1 MSCNLIQIQGGK
13 KVARP
18 VTSEEEYR
26 QLRGT
31 SAQLAN
37 LRLARNG
44 NAQAKM
50 RLVQV
55 NYSGHYPEG
64 VVKGTKLP
72 SKAFGFDIDDTAEF
86 EKVVT
91 MLLDGGKPTELAV
104 RLGLLMLEHSV
115 NQGGHAV
122 FKREMG
128 KTILENQVRIATAL
142 ECEMDTNAHDINRV
156 YFSTS
161 NNAEDLLFVSP
172 ELFVDAYDEASVTA
186 EAQLLE
192 EREKYG
198 REELPE
204 GAHKANK
211 HYTPWKG
218 ENPERVTEHSIG
230 CKPCVEGT
238 STPQKS
244 AESAT
249 EFHNGTMSP
258 IQGSESEG
266 NANNDRV
273 DTLSS
278 VMPSFQDSSKNC
290 GESSRAGS
298 DPAREETVEKSDLNY
313 LGIPYDKIIQK
324 WWELYND
331 GQTPVKSN
339 RDVLTFE
346 LAVNL
351 RHIAGFDRETLD
363 KVIPCYDGF
372 PHDQK
377 MKCIDSALSEKR
389 TQMPKRLRD
398 VLTELKKEIL
408 RNDNASTWIS
418 TGSDNDNILMA
429 LEEAEQEDELFYYK
443 RIPQSALP
451 QGIAES
457 IKATGAKMA
466 MPVLAVTCPAIGA
479 LATDVK
485 VLIHGKETK
494 LNMHSFVV
502 GDAASCKGDLD
513 SVVDAWMVE
522 ETMKNTIY
530 YQQEEEFRAKKKA
543 AKNAKSQPDEPHLPV
558 RFLTMNNTVA
568 NLAERLANTD
578 GKHAFSFTPEAD
590 TVAQKWRSSMSDFST
605 MLRQSYDGSRYDR
618 EAKSADATT
627 VHIDHLLWNVCMCGT
642 PDALYRVINNYTDGL
657 LSRFII
663 AHTPDNTFAPLE
675 DKPNLMTDKLRDRIQ
690 QIAHLLPLMQG
701 TLNLPKLEERSRQ
714 WVEKVRR
721 EALKDDDRVMARA
734 RLRDHGTAMRMATC
748 LILCAVAE
756 KLIKQHGLSGA
767 EKQLKMRPQLTAEMA
782 AKMQTPA
789 MLDAYEVMAES
800 LIDNDMLYFREK
812 LENANQN
819 TGLSSDR
826 KRGGKNDRI
835 YDRLSDTFTFEQA
848 MGAKGSGC
856 THNSVRQML
865 KNWRKQG
872 LIKQVD
878 EGRYQKITNG

>member
-50 RLVQV
+50 RLVQM

-230 CKPCVEGT
+230 CKPYVQGT

-249 EFHNGTMSP
+249 EFHNGAMSP

-290 GESSRAGS
+290 GESSRVGS

-789 MLDAYEVMAES
+789 MLDAYEVIAES

>member
-1 MSCNLIQIQGGK
+1 MM
-13 KVARP
+13 RP
-18 VTSEEEYR
+18 VTNRDEYL
-26 QLRGT
+26 QLRD
-31 SAQLAN
+31 SAKQKNIIDAV
-37 LRLARNG
+37 RNG
-44 NAQAKM
+44 DEKSKH
-50 RLVQV
+50 RLLQM
-55 NYSGHYPEG
+55 NYSCMPNEDGSL
-64 VVKGTKLP
+64 KGSIRVTTTVGMDVDLHRDDFTNEEDYQ
-72 SKAFGFDIDDTAEF
+72 KALAEIP
-86 EKVVT
+86 EKV
-91 MLLDGGKPTELAV
+91 LAKKDE
-104 RLGLLMLEHSV
+104 LGLLMLERSATKGYHL
-115 NQGGHAV
+115 V
-122 FKREMG
+122 FKRKAELSQEDNLRWASDLLG
-128 KTILENQVRIATAL
+128 VEFDKGAKDITRVFFTTTAS
-142 ECEMDTNAHDINRV
+142 ED
-156 YFSTS
+156 
-161 NNAEDLLFVSP
+161 DLLFLDD
-172 ELFVDAYDEASVTA
+172 ELFIN
-186 EAQLLE
+186 
-192 EREKYG
+192 
-198 REELPE
+198 
-204 GAHKANK
+204 KAMAN
-211 HYTPWKG
+211 
-218 ENPERVTEHSIG
+218 NPERVTEHSIG
-230 CKPCVEGT
+230 CKPYVQGMP
-238 STPQKS
+238 TPQKS

-258 IQGSESEG
+258 IQCSESEG

-398 VLTELKKEIL
+398 VLTELKKDLL
-408 RNDNASTWIS
+408 RNSNDNDD
-418 TGSDNDNILMA
+418 DNDNILSA

>member
-50 RLVQV
+50 RLVQM

-211 HYTPWKG
+211 HDTPWKV
-218 ENPERVTEHSIG
+218 ENPERVTEHSAG
-230 CKPCVEGT
+230 CKPYVQGMP
-238 STPQKS
+238 TPQKS

-249 EFHNGTMSP
+249 EFHNGAMSP

-398 VLTELKKEIL
+398 VLTELKKDLL
-408 RNDNASTWIS
+408 RDSNDNDD
-418 TGSDNDNILMA
+418 DNDNILSA

>member
-50 RLVQV
+50 RLVQM

-230 CKPCVEGT
+230 CKPYVQGT

-878 EGRYQKITNG
+878 EGRYQKING

>member
-50 RLVQV
+50 RLVQM

-230 CKPCVEGT
+230 CKPYVQGMP
-238 STPQKS
+238 TPQKS

-249 EFHNGTMSP
+249 EFHNGAMPP

-408 RNDNASTWIS
+408 RNDNASIWIS
-418 TGSDNDNILMA
+418 TDSDNDNILMA

>member
-50 RLVQV
+50 RLVQM

-230 CKPCVEGT
+230 CKPYVQGMP
-238 STPQKS
+238 TPQKS

-377 MKCIDSALSEKR
+377 MKCIDSALGEKR

-789 MLDAYEVMAES
+789 MLDAYEVIAES

>member
-50 RLVQV
+50 RLVQM

-115 NQGGHAV
+115 SQGGHAV

-186 EAQLLE
+186 EVQLLE

-218 ENPERVTEHSIG
+218 E
-230 CKPCVEGT
+230 
-238 STPQKS
+238 
-244 AESAT
+244 AEKR
-249 EFHNGTMSP
+249 G
-258 IQGSESEG
+258 
-266 NANNDRV
+266 
-273 DTLSS
+273 
-278 VMPSFQDSSKNC
+278 
-290 GESSRAGS
+290 
-298 DPAREETVEKSDLNY
+298 ETVEKSDLNY
-313 LGIPYDKIIQK
+313 LGIPYDKIIRK

-372 PHDQK
+372 SHDQK

-418 TGSDNDNILMA
+418 TGSDNDNILSA

>member
-1 MSCNLIQIQGGK
+1 MSCYTIYYNEGAK
-13 KVARP
+13 MMRP
-18 VTSEEEYR
+18 VTNRDEYL
-26 QLRGT
+26 QLRD
-31 SAQLAN
+31 SAKQKNIIDAV
-37 LRLARNG
+37 RNG
-44 NAQAKM
+44 DEKSKH
-50 RLVQV
+50 RLLQM
-55 NYSGHYPEG
+55 NYSCMPNEDGSL
-64 VVKGTKLP
+64 KGSIRVTTTVGMDVDLHRDDFATEEDYQ
-72 SKAFGFDIDDTAEF
+72 KALAEIP
-86 EKVVT
+86 EKV
-91 MLLDGGKPTELAV
+91 LAKKDE
-104 RLGLLMLEHSV
+104 LGLLMLERSATKGYHL
-115 NQGGHAV
+115 V
-122 FKREMG
+122 FKRKAELSQEDNLRWASDLLG
-128 KTILENQVRIATAL
+128 VEFDKGAKDITRVFFTTTAS
-142 ECEMDTNAHDINRV
+142 ED
-156 YFSTS
+156 
-161 NNAEDLLFVSP
+161 DLLFLDD
-172 ELFVDAYDEASVTA
+172 ELFIN
-186 EAQLLE
+186 
-192 EREKYG
+192 
-198 REELPE
+198 
-204 GAHKANK
+204 KAMAN
-211 HYTPWKG
+211 
-218 ENPERVTEHSIG
+218 NPERVTEHSAG

-249 EFHNGTMSP
+249 EFHNGAMSP

-398 VLTELKKEIL
+398 VLTELKKDLL
-408 RNDNASTWIS
+408 RNSNDNDD
-418 TGSDNDNILMA
+418 DNDNILSA
-429 LEEAEQEDELFYYK
+429 LEEAEHEDELFYYK

>member
-50 RLVQV
+50 RLVQM

-218 ENPERVTEHSIG
+218 ENPERVTEHSAG

>member
-1 MSCNLIQIQGGK
+1 MM
-13 KVARP
+13 RP
-18 VTSEEEYR
+18 VTNRDEYL
-26 QLRGT
+26 QLRD
-31 SAQLAN
+31 SAKQKNIIDAV
-37 LRLARNG
+37 RNG
-44 NAQAKM
+44 DEKSKH
-50 RLVQV
+50 RLLQM
-55 NYSGHYPEG
+55 NYSCMPNEDGSL
-64 VVKGTKLP
+64 KGSIRVTTTVGMDVDLHRDDFTNEEDYQ
-72 SKAFGFDIDDTAEF
+72 KALAEIP
-86 EKVVT
+86 EKV
-91 MLLDGGKPTELAV
+91 LAKKDE
-104 RLGLLMLEHSV
+104 LGLLMLERSATKGYHL
-115 NQGGHAV
+115 V
-122 FKREMG
+122 FKRKAELSQEDNLRWASDLLG
-128 KTILENQVRIATAL
+128 VEFDKGAKDITRVFFTTTAS
-142 ECEMDTNAHDINRV
+142 ED
-156 YFSTS
+156 
-161 NNAEDLLFVSP
+161 DLLFLDD
-172 ELFVDAYDEASVTA
+172 ELFIN
-186 EAQLLE
+186 
-192 EREKYG
+192 
-198 REELPE
+198 
-204 GAHKANK
+204 KAMAN
-211 HYTPWKG
+211 
-218 ENPERVTEHSIG
+218 NPERVTEHSIG
-230 CKPCVEGT
+230 CKPYVQGT

-249 EFHNGTMSP
+249 EFHNGAMSP

-398 VLTELKKEIL
+398 VLTELKKDLL
-408 RNDNASTWIS
+408 RNSNDNDD
-418 TGSDNDNILMA
+418 DNDNILSA

-789 MLDAYEVMAES
+789 MLDAYEVIAES

>member
-50 RLVQV
+50 RLVQM

-230 CKPCVEGT
+230 CKPYVEGT

-249 EFHNGTMSP
+249 EFHNGAMSP

-398 VLTELKKEIL
+398 VLTELKKDLL
-408 RNDNASTWIS
+408 RNSNDNDD
-418 TGSDNDNILMA
+418 DNDNILSA

-789 MLDAYEVMAES
+789 MLDAYEVIAES

>member
-50 RLVQV
+50 RLVQM

-128 KTILENQVRIATAL
+128 KTILENQVRIATTL

-230 CKPCVEGT
+230 CKPYVEAT

-249 EFHNGTMSP
+249 EFHNGAMSP

-418 TGSDNDNILMA
+418 TGSDNDNILSA

>member
-1 MSCNLIQIQGGK
+1 MM
-13 KVARP
+13 RP
-18 VTSEEEYR
+18 VTNRDEYL
-26 QLRGT
+26 QLRD
-31 SAQLAN
+31 SAKQKNIIDAV
-37 LRLARNG
+37 RNG
-44 NAQAKM
+44 DEKSKH
-50 RLVQV
+50 RLLQM
-55 NYSGHYPEG
+55 NYSCMPNEDGSL
-64 VVKGTKLP
+64 KGSIRVTTTVGMDVDLHRDDFATELDYQ
-72 SKAFGFDIDDTAEF
+72 KALAEIP
-86 EKVVT
+86 EKV
-91 MLLDGGKPTELAV
+91 LAKKDE
-104 RLGLLMLEHSV
+104 LGLLMLERSATKGYHL
-115 NQGGHAV
+115 V
-122 FKREMG
+122 FKRKAELSQEDNLRWASDLLG
-128 KTILENQVRIATAL
+128 VEFDKGAKDITRVFFTTTAS
-142 ECEMDTNAHDINRV
+142 ED
-156 YFSTS
+156 
-161 NNAEDLLFVSP
+161 DLLFLDD
-172 ELFVDAYDEASVTA
+172 ELFIN
-186 EAQLLE
+186 
-192 EREKYG
+192 
-198 REELPE
+198 
-204 GAHKANK
+204 KAMAN
-211 HYTPWKG
+211 
-218 ENPERVTEHSIG
+218 NPERVTEHSAG

-258 IQGSESEG
+258 IQGSEDDG
-266 NANNDRV
+266 DNKNDSAHA
-273 DTLSS
+273 LSS
-278 VMPSFQDSSKNC
+278 TMPSLQ
-290 GESSRAGS
+290 
-298 DPAREETVEKSDLNY
+298 DLNY

-418 TGSDNDNILMA
+418 TGSDNDNILTA

-878 EGRYQKITNG
+878 EGRYQKING

>member
-50 RLVQV
+50 RLVQM

-192 EREKYG
+192 EREKCG

-218 ENPERVTEHSIG
+218 E
-230 CKPCVEGT
+230 
-238 STPQKS
+238 
-244 AESAT
+244 AEKR
-249 EFHNGTMSP
+249 G
-258 IQGSESEG
+258 
-266 NANNDRV
+266 
-273 DTLSS
+273 
-278 VMPSFQDSSKNC
+278 
-290 GESSRAGS
+290 
-298 DPAREETVEKSDLNY
+298 ETVEKSDLNY

-372 PHDQK
+372 PHEQK

-398 VLTELKKEIL
+398 VLTELKKDLL
-408 RNDNASTWIS
+408 RNSNDNND
-418 TGSDNDNILMA
+418 DNDNILSA

-451 QGIAES
+451 QGIADS

-690 QIAHLLPLMQG
+690 QVAHLLPLMQG

-782 AKMQTPA
+782 TKMQTPA

-878 EGRYQKITNG
+878 EGRYQKING

>member
-50 RLVQV
+50 RLVQM

-211 HYTPWKG
+211 HYTPWKV
-218 ENPERVTEHSIG
+218 ENPERVTEHSAG

-249 EFHNGTMSP
+249 EFHNGAMSP

-290 GESSRAGS
+290 GESSRVGS

-398 VLTELKKEIL
+398 VLTELKKDLL
-408 RNDNASTWIS
+408 RNSNDNDD
-418 TGSDNDNILMA
+418 DNDNILSA

>member
-1 MSCNLIQIQGGK
+1 MSCYTIYYNEGAK
-13 KVARP
+13 MMRP
-18 VTSEEEYR
+18 VTSRDEYL
-26 QLRGT
+26 QLRG
-31 SAQLAN
+31 SKRQVAIVSDI
-37 LRLARNG
+37 RNG
-44 NAQAKM
+44 NDKM
-50 RLVQV
+50 KHRLLQC
-55 NYSGHYPEG
+55 NYSCMPNEDGSLKGSTRMTTTVGMDVDHIAKEQMQE
-64 VVKGTKLP
+64 VKER
-72 SKAFGFDIDDTAEF
+72 I
-86 EKVVT
+86 
-91 MLLDGGKPTELAV
+91 LAKKDE
-104 RLGLLMLEHSV
+104 LGLLLLELSARGEGYHL
-115 NQGGHAV
+115 V
-122 FKREMG
+122 FKRRAELSQEDNLRWASELLG
-128 KTILENQVRIATAL
+128 VEFDKGAKDITRVFFTTTAS
-142 ECEMDTNAHDINRV
+142 E
-156 YFSTS
+156 
-161 NNAEDLLFVSP
+161 EDLLYLDD
-172 ELFVDAYDEASVTA
+172 ELFINEAA
-186 EAQLLE
+186 M
-192 EREKYG
+192 
-198 REELPE
+198 
-204 GAHKANK
+204 H
-211 HYTPWKG
+211 
-218 ENPERVTEHSIG
+218 NPERVTEHSAG

-249 EFHNGTMSP
+249 EFHNGVMSP
-258 IQGSESEG
+258 LLGSGNEG
-266 NANNDRV
+266 YANSDSAHA
-273 DTLSS
+273 LSS
-278 VMPSFQDSSKNC
+278 AISPLQ
-290 GESSRAGS
+290 G
-298 DPAREETVEKSDLNY
+298 LNY
-313 LGIPYDKIIQK
+313 LGIPYEKIILK
-324 WWELYND
+324 WWQMYND
-331 GQTPVKSN
+331 GQEPVRSN
-339 RDVLTFE
+339 RNVLTFE

-351 RHIAGFDRETLD
+351 RHICGFDREVLD

-372 PHDQK
+372 SETEK
-377 MKCIDSALSEKR
+377 MACIDSALATKM

-398 VLTELKKEIL
+398 VLTELKKELL
-408 RNDNASTWIS
+408 RNPSP
-418 TGSDNDNILMA
+418 GSGQALENEDILMA
-429 LEEAEQEDELFYYK
+429 LEEAEQEDELFYYN
-443 RIPQSALP
+443 RISKSALP
-451 QGIAES
+451 QGISDS
-457 IKATGAKMA
+457 IKATGARMT
-466 MPVLAVTCPAIGA
+466 MPVLAVACPAIGA

-485 VLIHGKETK
+485 VLVHGKETK

-513 SVVDAWMVE
+513 AVVDAWMVE

-530 YQQEEEFRAKKKA
+530 YQQEEEYRAKKKA
-543 AKNAKSQPDEPHLPV
+543 AKNAKSQPEEPHLPV

-578 GKHAFSFTPEAD
+578 GKHAFSYTPEAD

-663 AHTPDNTFAPLE
+663 THTPDNTFAPLE
-675 DKPNLMTDKLRDRIQ
+675 DKPNIMTDKLRDRIG

-734 RLRDHGTAMRMATC
+734 RLRDHGTAVRMTAC

-767 EKQLKMRPQLTAEMA
+767 EKQLKMHPELTAEMA

-789 MLDAYEVMAES
+789 MLNAYEVMAES

-812 LENANQN
+812 LENVNQN
-819 TGLSSDR
+819 IGTASDR

-856 THNSVRQML
+856 TRNSVRQML

-878 EGRYQKITNG
+878 EGHYQKIPL

>member
-50 RLVQV
+50 RLVQM

-186 EAQLLE
+186 EAQVLE

-218 ENPERVTEHSIG
+218 E
-230 CKPCVEGT
+230 
-238 STPQKS
+238 
-244 AESAT
+244 AE
-249 EFHNGTMSP
+249 
-258 IQGSESEG
+258 
-266 NANNDRV
+266 
-273 DTLSS
+273 
-278 VMPSFQDSSKNC
+278 K
-290 GESSRAGS
+290 
-298 DPAREETVEKSDLNY
+298 REETVEKSDLNY

-690 QIAHLLPLMQG
+690 QVAHLLPLMQG

>member
-50 RLVQV
+50 RLVQM

-218 ENPERVTEHSIG
+218 ENPERVTEHSAG

-249 EFHNGTMSP
+249 EFHNGAMSP

>member
-50 RLVQV
+50 RLVQM

-218 ENPERVTEHSIG
+218 ENPERVTEHSAG

-238 STPQKS
+238 STQQKS

-249 EFHNGTMSP
+249 EFHNGAMSP
-258 IQGSESEG
+258 IQGSEDDRD
-266 NANNDRV
+266 NKNDSAHA
-273 DTLSS
+273 LSS
-278 VMPSFQDSSKNC
+278 TMPSLQ
-290 GESSRAGS
+290 
-298 DPAREETVEKSDLNY
+298 DLNY

>member
-50 RLVQV
+50 RLVQM

-249 EFHNGTMSP
+249 EFHNGAMSP

>member
-50 RLVQV
+50 RLVQM

-192 EREKYG
+192 EREKCG

-218 ENPERVTEHSIG
+218 E
-230 CKPCVEGT
+230 
-238 STPQKS
+238 
-244 AESAT
+244 AEKR
-249 EFHNGTMSP
+249 G
-258 IQGSESEG
+258 
-266 NANNDRV
+266 
-273 DTLSS
+273 
-278 VMPSFQDSSKNC
+278 
-290 GESSRAGS
+290 
-298 DPAREETVEKSDLNY
+298 ETVEKSDLNY

-451 QGIAES
+451 QGIADS

-513 SVVDAWMVE
+513 GVVDAWMVE

-782 AKMQTPA
+782 TKMQTPA

-878 EGRYQKITNG
+878 EGRYQKING

>member
-50 RLVQV
+50 RLVQM

-91 MLLDGGKPTELAV
+91 MLLDGGRQTELAV

-218 ENPERVTEHSIG
+218 E
-230 CKPCVEGT
+230 
-238 STPQKS
+238 
-244 AESAT
+244 AE
-249 EFHNGTMSP
+249 
-258 IQGSESEG
+258 
-266 NANNDRV
+266 
-273 DTLSS
+273 
-278 VMPSFQDSSKNC
+278 K
-290 GESSRAGS
+290 
-298 DPAREETVEKSDLNY
+298 TVEKSDLNY

-418 TGSDNDNILMA
+418 TGSDNDNILSA

>member
-50 RLVQV
+50 RLVQM

-218 ENPERVTEHSIG
+218 ENPERVTEHSAG

-290 GESSRAGS
+290 GESSRVGS

-398 VLTELKKEIL
+398 VLTELKKDLL
-408 RNDNASTWIS
+408 RNSNDNDD
-418 TGSDNDNILMA
+418 DNDNILSA

>member
-31 SAQLAN
+31 SAQQAN

-44 NAQAKM
+44 NGQAKM
-50 RLVQV
+50 RLVQM

-72 SKAFGFDIDDTAEF
+72 SKAFGFDIDDKEEF
-86 EKVVT
+86 EKVMT
-91 MLLDGGKPTELAV
+91 LLLVDGKPSELALE
-104 RLGLLMLEHSV
+104 LGLLMLERSV

-161 NNAEDLLFVSP
+161 NDAEDLLFVSP
-172 ELFVDAYDEASVTA
+172 ELFTDAYDEASVKA

-211 HYTPWKG
+211 HYKGPSPQPSPVKG
-218 ENPERVTEHSIG
+218 EG
-230 CKPCVEGT
+230 VET
-238 STPQKS
+238 TI
-244 AESAT
+244 AE
-249 EFHNGTMSP
+249 
-258 IQGSESEG
+258 
-266 NANNDRV
+266 
-273 DTLSS
+273 
-278 VMPSFQDSSKNC
+278 MPSVSKGNQTPSPST
-290 GESSRAGS
+290 GEGDGGLSDRKLFPITGEAGLG
-298 DPAREETVEKSDLNY
+298 AGGEGLLCY

-331 GQTPVKSN
+331 GQEPCSGN
-339 RDVLTFE
+339 RNTLTFE

-351 RHIAGFDRETLD
+351 RHICGFDRELMD
-363 KVIPCYDGF
+363 KVIPDYWTGEGNHSL
-372 PHDQK
+372 PITGEGQGRGSSEK

-398 VLTELKKEIL
+398 VLTELKKDLL
-408 RNDNASTWIS
+408 RNDNASTWLS
-418 TGSDNDNILMA
+418 TGSDNDNILSA

-451 QGIAES
+451 QGIADS

-513 SVVDAWMVE
+513 GVVDAWMVE

-530 YQQEEEFRAKKKA
+530 YQQEEEYRAKKKA

-734 RLRDHGTAMRMATC
+734 RLRDHGTAVRMATC

-789 MLDAYEVMAES
+789 MLDAYEVIAES

-872 LIKQVD
+872 LIMQVD
-878 EGRYQKITNG
+878 DHRYTKVESAVGAS

>member
-1 MSCNLIQIQGGK
+1 MKYVRIHQVDAEPMTRGDYNKFRGWMILEDENPADAGYKVTYPDGYVSWCPKAQFEEDCRLCDGMTFGMAIEAMKRGK

-50 RLVQV
+50 RLVQM

-218 ENPERVTEHSIG
+218 E
-230 CKPCVEGT
+230 
-238 STPQKS
+238 
-244 AESAT
+244 AE
-249 EFHNGTMSP
+249 
-258 IQGSESEG
+258 
-266 NANNDRV
+266 
-273 DTLSS
+273 
-278 VMPSFQDSSKNC
+278 K
-290 GESSRAGS
+290 
-298 DPAREETVEKSDLNY
+298 TVEKSDLNY

-418 TGSDNDNILMA
+418 TGSDNDNILSA

-513 SVVDAWMVE
+513 GVVDAWMVE

>member
-44 NAQAKM
+44 NAQATM
-50 RLVQV
+50 RLVQM

-218 ENPERVTEHSIG
+218 ENPERVTEHSAG

-249 EFHNGTMSP
+249 EFHNGAMSP
-258 IQGSESEG
+258 IQGSAREG

>member
-1 MSCNLIQIQGGK
+1 MSCYTIYYNEGAK
-13 KVARP
+13 MMRP
-18 VTSEEEYR
+18 VTNRDEYL
-26 QLRGT
+26 QLRD
-31 SAQLAN
+31 SAKQKNIVDAV
-37 LRLARNG
+37 RNG
-44 NAQAKM
+44 DEKSKH
-50 RLVQV
+50 RLLQM
-55 NYSGHYPEG
+55 NYSCMPNEDGSL
-64 VVKGTKLP
+64 KGSIRVTTTVGMDVDLHRDDFATEEDYQ
-72 SKAFGFDIDDTAEF
+72 KALAEIP
-86 EKVVT
+86 EKV
-91 MLLDGGKPTELAV
+91 LAKKDE
-104 RLGLLMLEHSV
+104 LGLLMLERSATKGYHL
-115 NQGGHAV
+115 V
-122 FKREMG
+122 FKRKAELSQEDNLRWASDLLG
-128 KTILENQVRIATAL
+128 VEFDKGAKDITRVFFTTTAS
-142 ECEMDTNAHDINRV
+142 ED
-156 YFSTS
+156 
-161 NNAEDLLFVSP
+161 DLLFLDD
-172 ELFVDAYDEASVTA
+172 ELFIN
-186 EAQLLE
+186 
-192 EREKYG
+192 
-198 REELPE
+198 
-204 GAHKANK
+204 KAMAN
-211 HYTPWKG
+211 
-218 ENPERVTEHSIG
+218 NPERVTEHSIG
-230 CKPCVEGT
+230 CKPYVQGT

-258 IQGSESEG
+258 IQGSEDDG
-266 NANNDRV
+266 DNKNDSAHA
-273 DTLSS
+273 LSS
-278 VMPSFQDSSKNC
+278 TMPSLQ
-290 GESSRAGS
+290 
-298 DPAREETVEKSDLNY
+298 DLNY

-398 VLTELKKEIL
+398 VLTELKKDLL
-408 RNDNASTWIS
+408 RNSNDNDD
-418 TGSDNDNILMA
+418 DNDNILSA

>member
-1 MSCNLIQIQGGK
+1 MSCYKIFYDKETKCKMMQVVK
-13 KVARP
+13 ER
-18 VTSEEEYR
+18 EEYL
-26 QLRGT
+26 QLRDS
-31 SAQLAN
+31 SAQKAMV
-37 LRLARNG
+37 RQVRNG
-44 NAQAKM
+44 NGNAKM
-50 RLVQV
+50 RLLQM
-55 NYSGHYPEG
+55 NYSCLPTTNYDDALQP
-64 VVKGTKLP
+64 VLSQSKGYDNDDLHPGCGRLKGCSTP
-72 SKAFGFDIDDTAEF
+72 SNSVGMDVDLHRDDFATEEDYQKALAEIP
-86 EKVVT
+86 EKV
-91 MLLDGGKPTELAV
+91 LAKKDE
-104 RLGLLMLEHSV
+104 LGLLMLERSATKGYHL
-115 NQGGHAV
+115 V
-122 FKREMG
+122 FKRKAELSQEDNLRWASDLLG
-128 KTILENQVRIATAL
+128 VEFDKGAKDITRVFFTTTAS
-142 ECEMDTNAHDINRV
+142 ED
-156 YFSTS
+156 
-161 NNAEDLLFVSP
+161 DLLFLDD
-172 ELFVDAYDEASVTA
+172 ELFIN
-186 EAQLLE
+186 
-192 EREKYG
+192 
-198 REELPE
+198 
-204 GAHKANK
+204 KAMAN
-211 HYTPWKG
+211 
-218 ENPERVTEHSIG
+218 NPERVTEHSIG

-249 EFHNGTMSP
+249 EFHNGAMSP

-398 VLTELKKEIL
+398 VLTELKKDLL
-408 RNDNASTWIS
+408 RNSNDNDD
-418 TGSDNDNILMA
+418 DNDNILSA

>member
-50 RLVQV
+50 RLVQM

-230 CKPCVEGT
+230 CKPCVEGMP
-238 STPQKS
+238 TPQKS

>member
-50 RLVQV
+50 RLVQM

-218 ENPERVTEHSIG
+218 E
-230 CKPCVEGT
+230 
-238 STPQKS
+238 
-244 AESAT
+244 A
-249 EFHNGTMSP
+249 
-258 IQGSESEG
+258 
-266 NANNDRV
+266 
-273 DTLSS
+273 
-278 VMPSFQDSSKNC
+278 
-290 GESSRAGS
+290 
-298 DPAREETVEKSDLNY
+298 EETVEKSDLNY

-408 RNDNASTWIS
+408 RNSNDNDD
-418 TGSDNDNILMA
+418 DNDNILSA

-878 EGRYQKITNG
+878 EGRYHKING